1 MSVVRLNL
9 VRRPHF
15 CRLAMSWMGRTANF
29 LHHGSSWTY
38 VLPSISKLS
47 ESTTGTE
54 HMYDPKAQ
62 RKYLYLYIRWW
73 RYLRYT
79 HLTSK
84 SCLLHTLC
92 QVLGSPIQIWPKWLM
107 YIVRSTRFCR
117 LPELIEWCCRTHCTQ
132 QCQFFLLLDS
142 GSELTKT
149 GCLDI
154 HFLKTS
160 FSYGWIRR
168 SVYPRF
174 LPFGH
179 QQVRI
184 KLQVTTSTNGRKTMV
199 CTRPPKLQQKIMLE
213 FSLVHSKIY
222 SNCNWTD
229 CILINSF

>member
-15 CRLAMSWMGRTANF
+15 CRLAMSWMGHTANF

-92 QVLGSPIQIWPKWLM
+92 QVLRSPIQIWPKWLM

-132 QCQFFLLLDS
+132 QCQFFLLLGFWFWIDKNRDVWISISLKLHSAMDESVGLSIRDS
-142 GSELTKT
+142 FR
-149 GCLDI
+149 LDI
-154 HFLKTS
+154 SKFES
-160 FSYGWIRR
+160 SY
-168 SVYPRF
+168 
-174 LPFGH
+174 
-179 QQVRI
+179 
-184 KLQVTTSTNGRKTMV
+184 KLQPQQMV
-199 CTRPPKLQQKIMLE
+199 GKLWSALGPKLQQKSCWS
-213 FSLVHSKIY
+213 SLSFILRYIQLQLNWMHS
-222 SNCNWTD
+222 D
-229 CILINSF
+229 Q